1 MSRLLSAA
9 IIIIFST
16 TLFAGTVPPP
26 QPDTVPA
33 PDSVQLP
40 ASDSIPV
47 AAALDA
53 EADSIGWE
61 QLSMQGKLSLEGLP
75 VSPAVKIYMKRGETL
90 VLSARAPIFG
100 EVARLEVCQ
109 DSVTLINKHSKKFWS
124 RDIRQATQDHPSI
137 IADLQDLLLGN
148 IVIPGHGPLTPDLQA
163 GCRIS
168 ETVDGNLFIY
178 PGPDLQY
185 RGLEYGFV
193 ASPEDFAL
201 QTVAVLIPDR
211 DAVVSL
217 DYLFGDKGW
226 TLALGVDLGKSGLD
240 GELQLGYPDY
250 NPSPLSLT
258 NAGAKYSRTD
268 LKQLLK
274 F

>member
-240 GELQLGYPDY
+240 GELLLGYPDY